1 MDRDAFLGRIRARVG
16 AVGRTDVPAALPRT
30 MVSGDG
36 RMAERFAAELDA
48 VGGECR
54 RTAASGLTEAVA
66 SVASGL
72 TTAVVQNDLGAYRED
87 VVTGLRDAGCR
98 ALDADREAA
107 ATADL
112 GITSALLGVAST
124 GSVLLSSASGPR
136 PTGLLPPAHLVIL
149 DEDAIVPGFEELM
162 TELGRLAREASHLVL
177 ITGPS
182 RTSDIEMT
190 TVRGVHG
197 PERVIVLVVG

>member
-1 MDRDAFLGRIRARVG
+1 
-16 AVGRTDVPAALPRT
+16 
-30 MVSGDG
+30 
-36 RMAERFAAELDA
+36 
-48 VGGECR
+48 
-54 RTAASGLTEAVA
+54 
-66 SVASGL
+66 
-72 TTAVVQNDLGAYRED
+72 
-87 VVTGLRDAGCR
+87 VTGLRQAGCR

-112 GITSALLGVAST
+112 GITPAHLGVAST

-136 PTGLLPPAHLVIL
+136 STGLLPPAHLVIL